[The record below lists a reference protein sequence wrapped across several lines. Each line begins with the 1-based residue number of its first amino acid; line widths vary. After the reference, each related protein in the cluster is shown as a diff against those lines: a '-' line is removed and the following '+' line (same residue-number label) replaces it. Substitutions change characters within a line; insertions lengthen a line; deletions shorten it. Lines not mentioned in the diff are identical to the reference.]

1 MTYRGP
7 LARAVATA
15 IAAGADDKRDVGA
28 VALARRYAELIDAAS
43 PASKYR
49 EPLAQLGRAVALL
62 DVDDATP
69 YERALTKITDALA
82 AHSVASDLG
91 PKLLAALSALGLT
104 PAARGD
110 GKGGTAGEPA
120 ANPLDELRARRAA
133 RTDRTAT
140 VDTAAP

>member
-1 MTYRGP
+1 MTSVESQPGQ
-7 LARAVATA
+7 LETAVRAALDA
-15 IAAGADDKRDVGA
+15 HHAQPADAGTV
-28 VALARRYAELIDAAS
+28 EL
-43 PASKYR
+43 
-49 EPLAQLGRAVALL
+49 
-62 DVDDATP
+62 
-69 YERALTKITDALA
+69 ALTYARG
-82 AHSVASDLG
+82 VDLG
-91 PKLLAALSALGLT
+91 DDLAKLGPPLLATLSALGLT